1 MEEAILSL
9 SVTTAAPRRRSS
21 LIAAGALSSAMAIFH
36 LAIAS
41 VGAPAY
47 RFFGALGLAKRA
59 EEGSLFPGALTLGI
73 TLLFA
78 LFAFHAFAG
87 ARLTRPPPLLRT
99 GLNPRSYSVPDNTI
113 VVYRFVFDKLKLS
126 SVPQQERLLFF
137 ALGHLANEINALNKQ
152 VLWCFKPDAEP
163 SVVARAQV
171 SLGLM
176 YLRLLAGKLKEGY
189 LLLQRHYLP
198 GQPSLATV
206 YDRCLLPDAR
216 NALTFLKRYFG
227 KKNNVDTVRTHYS
240 FHYSPEELEA
250 GIALVPDDLELFVSQ
265 MQGNSFYYA
274 SEVLANQ
281 AMIRAVDADA
291 EAQDVFGQ
299 LVQEI
304 RDVAPTFNRVRRR
317 LHGGLHQSTQGH
329 LGRPRRTNRALA
341 ARNSKELSGPP
352 GSLSNPQL
360 ERWGGVAPPRIWTPS
375 SSSPREG
382 GVAIVKSCTRISA
395 SEWSVRSSGP

>member
-1 MEEAILSL
+1 M
-9 SVTTAAPRRRSS
+9 
-21 LIAAGALSSAMAIFH
+21 
-36 LAIAS
+36 
-41 VGAPAY
+41 
-47 RFFGALGLAKRA
+47 
-59 EEGSLFPGALTLGI
+59 
-73 TLLFA
+73 
-78 LFAFHAFAG
+78 
-87 ARLTRPPPLLRT
+87 
-99 GLNPRSYSVPDNTI
+99 PDNTI

-163 SVVARAQV
+163 PVVARAQV

-227 KKNNVDTVRTHYS
+227 KGNNVDTVRTHYS

-265 MQGNSFYYA
+265 MQGNTFYYA

-281 AMIRAVDADA
+281 AMIRAVDAGA

-304 RDVAPTFNRVRRR
+304 RDVARHSIGFA
-317 LHGGLHQSTQGH
+317 GGFM
-329 LGRPRRTNRALA
+329 A
-341 ARNSKELSGPP
+341 AFSSRHKDIWVGPGEPIELS
-352 GSLSNPQL
+352 QL
-360 ERWGGVAPPRIWTPS
+360 VTLRSFQVPWFAFEPS
-375 SSSPREG
+375 
-382 GVAIVKSCTRISA
+382 T
-395 SEWSVRSSGP
+395 